1 MTKKPAEAAKPA
13 SPKAG
18 AVVAA
23 KRSKRKLA
31 LLALVPLL
39 LAAGCYAG
47 WVTFV
52 APAGSGTTGASGRLA
67 SEAADGRD
75 GGPATVPP
83 EIAAETS
90 YTHAF
95 ALSVQIA
102 SRCGVAR
109 VPALTRATEAEAH
122 ENGMLV
128 NLSWLAAARRGARAC
143 DPFSHWL
150 LSLSSSIHP
159 LEPQLPKPSPERI
172 EAAILGQ
179 PIAMSDR
186 SNRTAGR

>member
-1 MTKKPAEAAKPA
+1 MLEGGMTKKPAEAAKPA

-95 ALSVQIA
+95 ALSVLIA

-128 NLSWLAAARRGARAC
+128 NLSWLAAARRAAATTEKSCDFLRAEVI
-143 DPFSHWL
+143 DA
-150 LSLSSSIHP
+150 
-159 LEPQLPKPSPERI
+159 ERLAMKMADNGGKT
-172 EAAILGQ
+172 AA
-179 PIAMSDR
+179 AH
-186 SNRTAGR
+186 